1 MDDDSFSDYEEYT
14 FFRAYPD
21 APDRSIYQKPETQD
35 QSLPMTETVAT
46 REPAPKS
53 ATKKKPQPQP
63 TANQLN
69 VSEAQPIYQ
78 GDTMKAIGALGDAIQ
93 KGADAIDFDVVGLPG
108 IGTLTL
114 KDLTVG
120 DLGKVLKDISEG
132 FPPVMGKGETLQ
144 ATKESM
150 ELINATPAVSAA
162 YWAGK
167 KAVKAIK
174 KMVK

>member
-21 APDRSIYQKPETQD
+21 APDRSVYQQPQTQE
-35 QSLPMTETVAT
+35 QSLPMTENVAT
-46 REPAPKS
+46 REPAPKPV
-53 ATKKKPQPQP
+53 TKKKPPP

-69 VSEAQPIYQ
+69 VGSAQPIYQ

-93 KGADAIDFDVVGLPG
+93 KGADVIDFDVIGLPG
-108 IGTLTL
+108 VGTLTL

-150 ELINATPAVSAA
+150 ELINAAPAVGAA
-162 YWAGK
+162 KFAGT

>member
-1 MDDDSFSDYEEYT
+1 MDDDFKDYEEYM

-21 APDRSIYQKPETQD
+21 APDRSVYQQPETQD

-46 REPAPKS
+46 REPEPKPV
-53 ATKKKPQPQP
+53 TKKKPQPQP

-69 VSEAQPIYQ
+69 VGQAQPIHQ
-78 GDTMKAIGALGDAIQ
+78 SDTMKAVGALGDAIQ
-93 KGADAIDFDVVGLPG
+93 KGADVIDFDVIGLPG

-120 DLGKVLKDISEG
+120 DLGKLLKDISEG

-150 ELINATPAVSAA
+150 ELINAIPAAQAVKSI
-162 YWAGK
+162 GK
-167 KAVKAIK
+167 KVIK